1 MITANSLL
9 LTTGF
14 DIFEAERK
22 EEYGYGIY
30 ENVITSV
37 ELEQVFKSGKPL
49 LTAQG
54 KTPHASDLYIVW
66 DRAMKKPVI
75 FIVPKYVVLLP

>member
-14 DIFEAERK
+14 DLFDAEKK

-37 ELEQVFKSGKPL
+37 DLERQFKSGKPL
-49 LTAQG
+49 LTANG
-54 KTPHASDLYIVW
+54 K
-66 DRAMKKPVI
+66 
-75 FIVPKYVVLLP
+75 VPQV